1 MKQRRDWKKKRKKLN
16 QQKHIQSEQLLNSH
30 NKRRLRGN
38 VLSSNTELDM
48 IMLIHL
54 KYFDAAVLFK

>member
-1 MKQRRDWKKKRKKLN
+1 MALKKKKKKLN
-16 QQKHIQSEQLLNSH
+16 QQKHIQSEQLLNSY

-48 IMLIHL
+48 IMFIHL
-54 KYFDAAVLFK
+54 KYLDAAVFK